1 MDMEVDERAL
11 NDKLIEI
18 EYLRR
23 ELEESINTLSSLQ
36 YAQESTA
43 SWLLGLDDVQKG
55 VNKVLVPYSNEI
67 FFDGEIK
74 NTTSPLVNIGSNI
87 FKRMNLDNLKSML
100 NERLKV
106 LNENIQSLLKGINEM
121 QDRSKKLEDEVSSI
135 YEKYRDSQ
143 MK

>member
-1 MDMEVDERAL
+1 MEVDEKAL
-11 NDKLIEI
+11 NDRLIEI

-43 SWLLGLDDVQKG
+43 SSLLGLDDIQKG
-55 VNKVLVPYSNEI
+55 VSKVLIPYSSEI
-67 FFDGEIK
+67 FFNGEIK
-74 NTTSPLVNIGSNI
+74 DTTSPFVNIGSNI
-87 FKRMNLDNLKSML
+87 FKRMSVDRLKGVL

-106 LNENIQSLLKGINEM
+106 LNENIQNLLKGINEM

>member
-1 MDMEVDERAL
+1 MEVDEKAL
-11 NDKLIEI
+11 NDRLIEI

-43 SWLLGLDDVQKG
+43 SSLLGLGDIQKG
-55 VNKVLVPYSNEI
+55 VSKVLMPYSSEI
-67 FFDGEIK
+67 FFNGEIK
-74 NTTSPLVNIGSNI
+74 DTASPFVNIGSNI
-87 FKRMNLDNLKSML
+87 FKRMTVDRLKGVL

>member
-1 MDMEVDERAL
+1 MEVDEKAL

-43 SWLLGLDDVQKG
+43 SSLLGLDDVQKG
-55 VNKVLVPYSNEI
+55 VNKALVPYSSEI

>member
-1 MDMEVDERAL
+1 
-11 NDKLIEI
+11 
-18 EYLRR
+18 
-23 ELEESINTLSSLQ
+23 
-36 YAQESTA
+36 
-43 SWLLGLDDVQKG
+43 
-55 VNKVLVPYSNEI
+55 
-67 FFDGEIK
+67 
-74 NTTSPLVNIGSNI
+74 SPFVNIGSNI
-87 FKRMNLDNLKSML
+87 FKRMTVDRLKGVL